1 MYVFMFLFFRFNSF
15 LYMLTLFALTYSA
28 IIAVTT
34 PDPTQYGSALHIS
47 RAVMEVQAIMMAL
60 LTLATEINQIRR

>member
-1 MYVFMFLFFRFNSF
+1 
-15 LYMLTLFALTYSA
+15 MLTLFALTYSA

-34 PDPTQYGSALHIS
+34 PDPTQYGSALHVS